1 MGGLRKGDGAMIR
14 SLLEALIALAVFGAG
29 YLAGVMTVL
38 RDTDELTQD
47 ERRLLAAYRITR
59 R

>member
-1 MGGLRKGDGAMIR
+1 MIR